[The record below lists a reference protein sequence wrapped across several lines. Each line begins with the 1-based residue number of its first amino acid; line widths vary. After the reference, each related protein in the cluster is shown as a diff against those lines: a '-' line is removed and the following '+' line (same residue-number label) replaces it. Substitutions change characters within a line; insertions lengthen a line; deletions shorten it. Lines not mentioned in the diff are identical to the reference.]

1 DALKIL
7 QEALIGTA
15 EIFAGWQGE
24 GPLSG
29 KLQLD
34 IPLAKGHKPQV
45 QVDFATEGAQL
56 QIATPQLALSQIK
69 GDFRFDTAK
78 GLSAPDIRAQALG
91 HAVRGRALAEGA
103 RDNPRTRIEASGM
116 VALAQLT
123 GWLGVTQTLPLKGEV
138 PYRLDL

>member
-1 DALKIL
+1 RVRDVVVGVPKAPAGQVARLYVTGELESSLPDALKIL
-7 QEALIGTA
+7 QEAPIGTA

-34 IPLAKGHKPQV
+34 IPLAKGEKPQV

-56 QIATPQLALSQIK
+56 QIATPKLALSQIK
-69 GDFRFDTAK
+69 GAFRFDTAK

-103 RDNPRTRIEASGM
+103 RDN
-116 VALAQLT
+116 
-123 GWLGVTQTLPLKGEV
+123 
-138 PYRLDL
+138 